1 MTKSSLDIL
10 DVVVG
15 GGGVLARTSFGFVA
29 LGCCER
35 DERERERYAPPS
47 LNFRL
52 RLPPKPRDALPSLRL
67 LDILKESRS
76 GLEDDALGTLFE
88 WARVCLLS
96 EGEGGEARGGDCAV
110 KLAMAGEGSPLVVN
124 RFSARRTSR
133 RL

>member
-10 DVVVG
+10 DVVGVVV
-15 GGGVLARTSFGFVA
+15 GGVLARTSFGFVA

-76 GLEDDALGTLFE
+76 GLDDDALGTLFE
-88 WARVCLLS
+88 CARVCLLS
-96 EGEGGEARGGDCAV
+96 GGGEARGGDCAV

>member
-10 DVVVG
+10 DVVVVG
-15 GGGVLARTSFGFVA
+15 GGGVFARTSFGFVA

-76 GLEDDALGTLFE
+76 DLEDDALGTLFE
-88 WARVCLLS
+88 CARVCLLD
-96 EGEGGEARGGDCAV
+96 GEARGGDCAL

-124 RFSARRTSR
+124 KFSARRTRR